1 MYVTIASLE
10 SKVLKYILRW
20 VIRSILKEY
29 LKKKCFLWF
38 SSWYESSDRALLKK
52 YINSRHWVMKGIFFQ

>member
-20 VIRSILKEY
+20 VIWSMPVNFKRIF
-29 LKKKCFLWF
+29 KKKCFLWF

-52 YINSRHWVMKGIFFQ
+52 YINSRH